1 MIPSTAEKF
10 PSVNDTLVLLT
21 DIDDEFFYLQ
31 KNKKSFK
38 ISRDNLLYVVES
50 KDFVFRMEKE
60 VYPKGNLKKTL
71 AINPYF
77 PYNVIKEK
85 LEKVPKKSQ
94 IEKELLIL
102 KKEPFEDSLPDNSEK
117 YYQQILYK
125 YWTEYLLDMYNPIIS
140 DIRKELLKT
149 LFSFVYDLST
159 SISLENLFLYNDKEV
174 IKKILFSF
182 RAEKEL

>member
-38 ISRDNLLYVVES
+38 ISRDNLLWLIES
-50 KDFVFRMEKE
+50 KDFVFSMEKE

-85 LEKVPKKSQ
+85 LEK
-94 IEKELLIL
+94 
-102 KKEPFEDSLPDNSEK
+102 EPFEEDSLPDNSEK